1 MWPYLFRY
9 IFSPSQ
15 IDIFRLS
22 IKIYLSAHNDLFLRK
37 TILTCVHIV
46 LYILYCIGTLEL
58 KFGRKGSANKK
69 HLVIILHTFK
79 CSCRNVMILD
89 LWTWL
94 PLYCA
99 LCNGLLKVSEKS
111 AGMKVMSTK
120 CNLMWGLLN
129 MCCSVLSCTVQY
141 LST

>member
-1 MWPYLFRY
+1 MYDYKIIKYVIAIKKNHFYMWPYLLRY

-22 IKIYLSAHNDLFLRK
+22 IQIYLSAHNDLFLRK

-99 LCNGLLKVSEKS
+99 MVCWKFLKNLPGWRLCQQNVI
-111 AGMKVMSTK
+111 
-120 CNLMWGLLN
+120 
-129 MCCSVLSCTVQY
+129 
-141 LST
+141 